1 VELVDDGEVSP
12 YLTEVLEVGD
22 QVEVR
27 GPVGGWF
34 VWRPESRA
42 PVLLVGGG
50 SGIVPLMAMVR
61 ARRQAGSRTPF
72 RLIYSLRDPGSRY
85 YAAELRHPEPG
96 LDITYLYTRA
106 APEDWPRKA
115 GRVMRDDLAENGWP
129 ADFEPDCYVCGPTGF
144 VEVAADMLLDLG
156 HAPDHVRTERFG
168 PSGG

>member
-1 VELVDDGEVSP
+1 
-12 YLTEVLEVGD
+12 
-22 QVEVR
+22 
-27 GPVGGWF
+27 
-34 VWRPESRA
+34 
-42 PVLLVGGG
+42 
-50 SGIVPLMAMVR
+50 MAMVR

-72 RLIYSLRDPGSRY
+72 RLIYSLRDPGRRY
-85 YAAELRHPEPG
+85 YAAELRRPEPG
-96 LDITYLYTRA
+96 LDITYLYTRT

-115 GRVMRDDLAENGWP
+115 GRVMLDDLAENGWP